1 MMSFFNIYLA
11 AFHDLQRDMSGLR
24 EQLKGVG
31 MPFVSGA
38 DYIRNM
44 LFWGLK
50 VQPMTNDPEVC
61 PQG

>member
-1 MMSFFNIYLA
+1 
-11 AFHDLQRDMSGLR
+11 MSGLR

-50 VQPMTNDPEVC
+50 VQPMTNDPEVS
-61 PQG
+61 PLG